1 MSLALVLAQIRAQV
15 GAVTP
20 TRMGDQPFVSHSA
33 SGATMDLRAQAAA
46 SPIGLH
52 RRFEIRLSPNG
63 MPVDD
68 GEAAVVVRRQRAT
81 VLVVVA
87 YEMSLMTDRESAE
100 ITLGEDSQSIIDRL
114 WDPNNWDE
122 STSGLMACNPGQPTA
137 RGPASADVAFLEI
150 PFTVIY
156 H

>member
-1 MSLALVLAQIRAQV
+1 MSLALVMAHIRAQV

-20 TRMGDQPFVSHSA
+20 GRMGNSPFVSHSA
-33 SGATMDLRAQAAA
+33 SGATMDLRTQAAA

-52 RRFEIRLSPNG
+52 RRYEVRLSPNG

-68 GEAAVVVRRQRAT
+68 GEASVIVRRQRAT
-81 VLVVVA
+81 VVVVVA
-87 YEMSLMTDRESAE
+87 YEMGLMTDREDAE
-100 ITLGEDSQSIIDRL
+100 IMLGEDSEAISARM

-122 STSGLMACNPGQPTA
+122 STTGLMLCTPGQPTA

-150 PFTVIY
+150 PLTILY